1 MARKI
6 LSDAQFAG
14 LEGGS
19 RRLSDK
25 SEGPGSGYYVSRD
38 PDVPV
43 RDGGSMERVV
53 PDHSPAD
60 VAAHHD
66 AIKEAGAG
74 SHSFGQNKD
83 DVYQGTWSSE
93 GKRYLDVSDRYG
105 ATTSGLMHAL
115 QHGMANAQLA
125 GWNAHAMEEM
135 PITDST
141 PDGETKLGTNP
152 RARYVANSLHAQ
164 EARRSRMR

>member
-1 MARKI
+1 MARKF
-6 LSDAQFAG
+6 LSDAQFAT

-19 RRLSDK
+19 RRVSDK
-25 SEGPGSGYYVSRD
+25 SEGPQRGYYVSRD

-43 RDGGSMERVV
+43 REGGSMERTVA
-53 PDHSPAD
+53 DHSPQD
-60 VAAHHD
+60 VAAHHQ
-66 AIKEAGAG
+66 AISEAGA
-74 SHSFGQNKD
+74 SEHAFGQTKD
-83 DVYQGTWSSE
+83 DVYQGTWSSD

-105 ATTSGLMHAL
+105 ATTVGLMRAL

-125 GWNAHAMEEM
+125 GWNAHATTEM

-152 RARYVANSLHAQ
+152 RARYVANALHAQ
-164 EARRSRMR
+164 EARRARMR